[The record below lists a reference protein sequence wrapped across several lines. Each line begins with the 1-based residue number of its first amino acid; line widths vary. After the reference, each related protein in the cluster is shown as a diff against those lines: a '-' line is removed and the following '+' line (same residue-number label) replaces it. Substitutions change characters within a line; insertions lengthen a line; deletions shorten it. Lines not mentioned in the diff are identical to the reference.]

1 MPSGGGP
8 GTLYGRDQQVADLLM
23 CVQSPVVVIS
33 GDHGVGKTRVLEE
46 VGGRFDGLAP
56 APVGVGSAPA
66 ALQAGLLEAL
76 GAVAALIA
84 LDEGTARRVGG
95 LLVEGGRR
103 LARVKA
109 NEIGVAVAR
118 IILGVIRDRVGS
130 NVTDVLT
137 EYFEQVRDAVTD
149 DLASRIRQAGD
160 PDVIYAIAALAGD
173 VAAAAGD
180 RRVLLSLDDIHH
192 LQEGDRGRL
201 IDLGLI
207 LPPAV
212 SVACAFTSDTRASES
227 VLDHYGVDGITVCR
241 LGGLDLLAV
250 EQWLAAEGLEVDMA
264 EELWRRT
271 NGYGLVVADAIRL
284 LKAGNNLAS
293 ALRGGREGVMR
304 AATRQ
309 ALRGL
314 DAGSHVAALKLSVL
328 SRPLPARH
336 AAAFLEVDPLSWV
349 VTEGSLID
357 SHIFVPGNPPWFH
370 DQRRIL
376 LRQQVQ
382 AGDLVP
388 YLKAARTQLSA
399 LAQETEASA
408 DTLIQY
414 AGISDELVSLGA
426 ADPVLST
433 LALLDDDAL
442 AVLGA
447 LIELADGNSQAVDAE
462 RALLYARRTFRARG
476 DLPAALSR
484 VSAQGMAITK
494 SNQYRS
500 ETAAN
505 FSSAEA
511 RLYVMGKIG
520 ARLGRMPL
528 PQIASLVFSSR
539 LSGPLGPFES
549 ASYGIGD
556 PPLAELAKR
565 SVGLQTRPPGTQQL
579 RPGRRKGPSLLLR
592 GLFGDT
598 PFFAA
603 VAYAKP
609 EDRDIALSNVEALPA
624 EPVFGRPVVLTAVAE
639 QPDAMLPPR
648 RLARAF
654 ERALGL
660 SIGNIINSFDVRIEG
675 PQISTHDALEQR
687 LKTLDLLASLSNE
700 RERQVTGHDA
710 PHYGL
715 LRWTAPADEGD
726 LTAVVTNAHGVIPLA
741 DVPIPVLQRFDRVAL
756 AQLAGLQPDQ
766 EIGYMQ
772 SRAGPLQQPTDLQAV
787 VNEVMHHSRKI
798 VAYNQHQPRRN
809 VAADPGSLQDLI
821 QEQLD
826 EREALART
834 IAASFGGALPAGHD
848 IYLLIDPQVRRPEM
862 GPGADRDATVMQAP
876 MCGSSPRVQVAI
888 EPPAEEVPYAS
899 VQQWRDA
906 TQARWREVF
915 AAPDVTFTPGFTTSA
930 LDAVAELL
938 GHMFNEIWLDCNFR
952 HVRSIRAP
960 L

>member
-8 GTLYGRDQQVADLLM
+8 GTLYGRNQQVAELLM
-23 CVQSPVVVIS
+23 RVQAPVVVIS
-33 GDHGVGKTRVLEE
+33 GDSGVGKTRVLEE

-56 APVGVGSAPA
+56 ASVGVGSAPA

-76 GAVAALIA
+76 GAAAALIA
-84 LDEGTARRVGG
+84 LDESTARRVGK

-109 NEIGVAVAR
+109 NEVGVAVSR

-137 EYFEQVRDAVTD
+137 EYFEQVRDAATD

-160 PDVIYAIAALAGD
+160 PDVIHAIAGLAGD

-192 LQEGDRGRL
+192 LQEDDRGRL
-201 IDLGLI
+201 TDLGLI

-212 SVACAFTSDTRASES
+212 SVACTFTSITKADES
-227 VLDHYGVDGITVCR
+227 VLDQYTLDGITVYP
-241 LGGLDLLAV
+241 LYGLDLWAV
-250 EQWLAAEGLEVDMA
+250 QQWLAAEGLEAGMA

-271 NGYGLVVADAIRL
+271 NGYGFVVADAIRL
-284 LKAGNNLAS
+284 LKAGRNLAD
-293 ALRGGREGVMR
+293 ALRGGREEVMR
-304 AATRQ
+304 AATKL

-314 DAGSHVAALKLSVL
+314 DVGSQVAALKLSVL
-328 SRPLPARH
+328 SRPLPARY
-336 AAAFLEVDPLSWV
+336 AAAFLEIDPLSWV

-357 SHIFVPGNPPWFH
+357 SHIFVPGDPPWFH

-376 LRQQVQ
+376 LRQQVHD
-382 AGDLVP
+382 GDLVP
-388 YLKAARTQLSA
+388 YLRAARAQLSA

-414 AGISDELVSLGA
+414 AITSDELVSLGA
-426 ADPVLST
+426 ADPSLST
-433 LALLDDDAL
+433 VALLDDDAL

-447 LIELADGNSQAVDAE
+447 LIELADGNSQAADAE

-484 VSAQGMAITK
+484 VSAQGLAIMK

-500 ETAAN
+500 VAAAN
-505 FSSAEA
+505 FGSAEA
-511 RLYVMGKIG
+511 RLYVIGKIG

-528 PQIASLVFSSR
+528 PRIASLVFSSR

-549 ASYGIGD
+549 ASYGVGD
-556 PPLAELAKR
+556 APMGELAKR
-565 SVGLQTRPPGTQQL
+565 SVMLQARPPGTQQL
-579 RPGRRKGPSLLLR
+579 RPGRRKGPSVLLR

-603 VAYAKP
+603 VAYGKP
-609 EDRDIALSNVEALPA
+609 EDRDIALSSLQALPA
-624 EPVFGRPVVLTAVAE
+624 EPVFGRPVVLTAVAA

-675 PQISTHDALEQR
+675 PQISTDDGLGQR
-687 LKTLDLLASLSNE
+687 LETLNLLARLSNE

-710 PHYGL
+710 PDYGL
-715 LRWTAPADEGD
+715 LRWAAPGGEGEV
-726 LTAVVTNAHGVIPLA
+726 TAVVANAHGVIPLA
-741 DVPIPVLQRFDRVAL
+741 EVPMPVLQRFDRVAL

-772 SRAGPLQQPTDLQAV
+772 SRAGRLPQATDLQAV
-787 VNEVMHHSRKI
+787 VNEVIRHSRKI
-798 VAYNQHQPRRN
+798 VAYNQYQPRRN

-826 EREALART
+826 EREALATT
-834 IAASFGGALPAGHD
+834 IAASLGRALPAGHD
-848 IYLLIDPQVRRPEM
+848 IYLHIDPRVRRPEM
-862 GPGADRDATVMQAP
+862 GPGADRDATMIQAP
-876 MCGSSPRVQVAI
+876 MRGSSPRVQLAI
-888 EPPAEEVPYAS
+888 EPPPEEVPYLSA
-899 VQQWRDA
+899 QQWQDA
-906 TQARWREVF
+906 TRARWREVF
-915 AAPDVTFTPGFTTSA
+915 AAPDVAFTTGFTTSA

-938 GHMFNEIWLDCNFR
+938 GHMFNEIWLDCR
-952 HVRSIRAP
+952 K
-960 L
+960 